1 MRHIRPIFL
10 AAALLLTA
18 CGDDGGGDDATTTAC
33 ERWDAIQGTQ
43 TSDADAAAELNE
55 IADLSTNTNVSD
67 KAEALAIAL
76 EGSATQTEIGQ
87 AYEDMDAACQA
98 ATG

>member
-1 MRHIRPIFL
+1 MTLARLPI
-10 AAALLLTA
+10 APALFIILTA
-18 CGDDGGGDDATTTAC
+18 CGSGGGDDSTTRAC

-76 EGSATQTEIGQ
+76 EGQVTQTEIGQ
-87 AYEDMDAACQA
+87 RYEAMDAACQA
-98 ATG
+98 AT